1 MIIALAA
8 LAAYAAIVIITW
20 GMIDSHILP
29 TIVGLPILFFTA
41 CVVVGLITLA
51 LNDAR
56 WASRN
61 RSRSHRKTAEAQAQ
75 RRTLV
80 ALIEGEASGP
90 DHPRT

>member
-1 MIIALAA
+1 MIVALAA

-20 GMIDSHILP
+20 SMIDSYILP
-29 TIVGLPILFFTA
+29 PIVGLTILFFTA
-41 CVVVGLITLA
+41 CVVVGLLILA
-51 LNDAR
+51 INDAR
-56 WASRN
+56 QASRI
-61 RSRSHRKTAEAQAQ
+61 RIRSHRKTAEAEAQ

>member
-8 LAAYAAIVIITW
+8 LAAFAAIVIITW
-20 GMIDSHILP
+20 GMIDNYILP
-29 TIVGLPILFFTA
+29 TIVGLTILFFTA
-41 CVVVGLITLA
+41 CVAVGLIILA
-51 LNDAR
+51 INDAR
-56 WASRN
+56 RTSRS
-61 RSRSHRKTAEAQAQ
+61 RSRSHRKTAEAEAQ